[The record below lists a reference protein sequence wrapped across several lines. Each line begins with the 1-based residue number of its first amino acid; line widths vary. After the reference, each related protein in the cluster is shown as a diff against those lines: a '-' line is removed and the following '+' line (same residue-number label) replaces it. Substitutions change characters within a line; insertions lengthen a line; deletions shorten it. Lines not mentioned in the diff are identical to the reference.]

1 MIDPDQLNKAQLAG
15 AAELAFEMSAL
26 REDCCKTAELLARTE
41 PLNEAV
47 LEECARLD
55 DALSN
60 AQSTIVEMLRQIQAS
75 RMERNKRPIPPA

>member
-26 REDCCKTAELLARTE
+26 REECGKTAELIARTQ

-47 LEECARLD
+47 MEECARLD
-55 DALSN
+55 DALN
-60 AQSTIVEMLRQIQAS
+60 IAQTTIVEMLRQIRNS
-75 RMERNKRPIPPA
+75 RLERSKRPASLK